1 MARESKGMERRAIL
15 GGAAGLGVAWLTA
28 GGSAQ
33 AKGASAMQKP
43 EKKEEEKVSPVED
56 LMREHGLLA
65 RVLLVYDEVLRRLAA
80 AQEIPAD
87 LLPTTAG
94 MVRHFVEDYHEKLE
108 EDFVFP
114 RFEKAGK
121 LVDLVAVLRTQ
132 HQRGRG
138 LTNQVMRLGTGAALK
153 NEPARRQLADTLR
166 QFNRLYRPHA
176 AREDTVLFPEFRGLV
191 GAKEYDALGEK
202 FEEKE
207 HALFGE
213 GGFEKMVAEIAK
225 LERALGIYELS
236 EFTPK
241 K

>member
-1 MARESKGMERRAIL
+1 MATASKIMERRAL
-15 GGAAGLGVAWLTA
+15 VRGVAGLGAAWLA
-28 GGSAQ
+28 SGASAQ
-33 AKGASAMQKP
+33 AKGAPVVKQS
-43 EKKEEEKVSPVED
+43 EIREEEEVSPVED

-65 RVLLVYDEVLRRLAA
+65 RILLIYDEILRRLAA
-80 AQEIPAD
+80 PQEIPAD
-87 LLPTTAG
+87 ILPTAAG
-94 MVRHFVEDYHEKLE
+94 MVRSFVEDYHEKLE
-108 EDFVFP
+108 EDLVFP

-121 LVDLVAVLRTQ
+121 LVELVAVLRIQ

-138 LTNQVMRLGTGAALK
+138 LTDRILRLGTGTALK
-153 NEPARRQLADTLR
+153 NEPDRRRLVEALR

-176 AREDTVLFPEFRGLV
+176 AREDTVLFPELRGLV

-213 GGFEKMVAEIAK
+213 GGFQRMVAEVAK

-236 EFTPK
+236 EFTPQK
-241 K
+241 

>member
-1 MARESKGMERRAIL
+1 MAKESKRVGRRAIIH
-15 GGAAGLGVAWLTA
+15 GATGLGLAWLA
-28 GGSAQ
+28 ASGPVQ
-33 AKGASAMQKP
+33 AKGSPALQKA
-43 EKKEEEKVSPVED
+43 EKREAEAVSPIED

-65 RVLLVYDEVLRRLAA
+65 RILLIYDEILRRLAA
-80 AQEIPAD
+80 PQEIPAD
-87 LLPTTAG
+87 ILPTAAG
-94 MVRHFVEDYHEKLE
+94 MVRSFVEDYHEKLE
-108 EDFVFP
+108 EDLVFP

-121 LVDLVAVLRTQ
+121 LVELVAVLRIQ

-138 LTNQVMRLGTGAALK
+138 LTDRILRLGTGTALK
-153 NEPARRQLADTLR
+153 NEPDRRRLVEALR

-176 AREDTVLFPEFRGLV
+176 AREDTVLFPELRGLV

-213 GGFEKMVAEIAK
+213 GGFQRMVAEVAK

-236 EFTPK
+236 EFTPQK
-241 K
+241 